1 MLLIKVLFAK
11 KKAYN
16 IIFLVL
22 KNEEITLPNEF
33 MFVFTWYFN
42 GAIFS
47 EESSQKWE
55 VLKKCKRGD
64 DHIGWGCLWKGGSN
78 LLHTMISV
86 PAFSFK

>member
-1 MLLIKVLFAK
+1 MLLIKVLFV
-11 KKAYN
+11 KKACN

-33 MFVFTWYFN
+33 MFVFTWNFN

-64 DHIGWGCLWKGGSN
+64 DHIGWGCLWKGRSN
-78 LLHTMISV
+78 ILHTMISV